1 MTTESLA
8 TTPPSTASTILLLVR
23 HGETL
28 GNREGRFQV
37 YGTPLSDTGRAQ
49 AARVAQRLA
58 AEPPIAALYT
68 SDLAR
73 ALETATIIGDR
84 IGLTP
89 VAHSGLRELDVG
101 DWKGLLR
108 ADVLDQHPSGFD
120 GWLATGGLARLPG
133 AAGECCDD
141 VAQRGTAALAEIAE
155 QHAGQRVVV
164 VSHGL
169 TLAILL
175 GEIHGWDRAETLRT
189 GRAKQNNTAVN
200 IVEIDASG
208 TRRCLLLGCVA
219 HLDGD
224 RPPTGVPPIAV

>member
-1 MTTESLA
+1 MTAELLP
-8 TTPPSTASTILLLVR
+8 TTPSSTSTVLLVVR

-37 YGTPLSDTGRAQ
+37 YDTPLSDTGRAQ
-49 AARVAQRLA
+49 AARVAERLA
-58 AEPPIAALYT
+58 AEEPIDALYT
-68 SDLAR
+68 SDLIR

-84 IGLTP
+84 LGLTP

-108 ADVLDQHPSGFD
+108 ADVLDQYPAGFE
-120 GWLATGGLARLPG
+120 GWLAAGGMKPLPG

-141 VAQRGTAALAEIAE
+141 VARRGTAALDEIAR
-155 QHAGQRVVV
+155 QHAGQRVLI

-189 GRAKQNNTAVN
+189 GRAYQGNTAVN
-200 IVEIDASG
+200 IVEVDVAG
-208 TRRCLLLGCVA
+208 ARRCLLLACTA
-219 HLDGD
+219 HLDEGPAAPSG
-224 RPPTGVPPIAV
+224 PPTAA